1 MKKTYIAILVTSIMT
16 IGGGVA
22 AAPILNNGNSFAT
35 EENVSE
41 LNFTLSHMEAGVA
54 QGATATPQI
63 TVNQNNSYFI
73 SGYKTVSFTNG
84 DDVVLDDDNIS
95 KNKPAVLITNG
106 KLSFDKVQNISFGT
120 SEDDRF
126 FGAPAFNVIK
136 GELNIGSDSNVVD
149 NFKVYVTGNGIVNQ
163 GGTGTSSGSKV
174 SINANNVVLYSKAR
188 SALLVSNYGDLS
200 DKQISTKILAQNV
213 MIRTDGESTAVGVVN
228 YGYNNSD
235 FGSNGDLRLEIN
247 ADKDIAISSAL
258 GAAVSTKIK
267 EGKTAKSTNIE
278 FVSKNGDI
286 SIDGGTVGLVNSV
299 EKGTAASQVVEAKN
313 GSLSISGKVSA
324 VSVENAQTNLI
335 SDSITLKGVG
345 SASSAA
351 EVAAD
356 SVLSISSSS
365 DNSIGKTAIIG
376 DVNAEAGTVE
386 LHNQNIDLSSGSK
399 ISAGTMNG
407 ENSEITLHALIN
419 EGKSI
424 SLGNNKID
432 NLRVKAAGDLNDTFA
447 ANPDEAVNAILDN
460 INIGG
465 SNDYTLI
472 GEAGALSDSWISDKN
487 GNITSRKTNQ
497 SLDAFGNYNAM
508 TLVQWR
514 NEVNHI
520 SQRLG
525 DVRDSSTTIGAWA
538 RVYGYDSSYDDNVSI
553 DFKANSI
560 QAGGDYRIN
569 NTWLVGGA
577 FSYTDGE
584 GKFSNGSA
592 DSDGYSLA
600 AYLSGFF
607 DCGGYVDFVGRI
619 GRLSTDITAYS
630 DASEFKGSYNN
641 TTFGLS
647 AEVGYHWKLNDTFYV
662 EPQAELAYG
671 FVKGDDFTGAND
683 VRVEQDDFQTLVGRL
698 GARIGASFA
707 DGAGTVYAHASV
719 NHDFL
724 GDADYTASLGSAS
737 RDLSVDIGGTWVSY
751 GIGAQFNTTK
761 NLNFYS
767 TLEGANGSEYQ
778 EDYRYSVG
786 MSYRF

>member
-1 MKKTYIAILVTSIMT
+1 M
-16 IGGGVA
+16 
-22 AAPILNNGNSFAT
+22 NNGNSVAT

-41 LNFTLSHMEAGVA
+41 LKFTLSHLEAGVEDSNK
-54 QGATATPQI
+54 ATPQI

-106 KLSFDKVQNISFGT
+106 KLSFDKIQNISFGT

-163 GGTGTSSGSKV
+163 GGTGASSGSKV

-213 MIRTDGESTAVGVVN
+213 MIHTDSESTAVGVLN
-228 YGYNNSD
+228 YGYGPNY
-235 FGSNGDLRLEIN
+235 GSNGNLQLEIN
-247 ADKDIAISSAL
+247 ADKDIAISSAS
-258 GAAVSTKIK
+258 GVAVSTKII
-267 EGKTAKSTNIE
+267 EGKSAKSTSIE

-299 EKGTAASQVVEAKN
+299 EKGTNASQFIEAKN

-345 SASSAA
+345 SAASAA
-351 EVAAD
+351 QVAAD

-376 DVNAEAGTVE
+376 DVKAEAGTVE
-386 LHNQNIDLSSGSK
+386 LHNQNLDLSSGSK
-399 ISAGTMNG
+399 ISAGTMKG
-407 ENSEITLHALIN
+407 SNSEITLHALIK
-419 EGKSI
+419 EGKTV
-424 SLGNNKID
+424 SLVNNTID

-447 ANPDEAVNAILDN
+447 ANADEAVNAILDN

-487 GNITSRKTNQ
+487 GNITSRTTNQ

-607 DCGGYVDFVGRI
+607 DCGAYVDFVGRI

-630 DASEFKGSYNN
+630 EASEFKGSYNN

-662 EPQAELAYG
+662 EPQANSL
-671 FVKGDDFTGAND
+671 
-683 VRVEQDDFQTLVGRL
+683 
-698 GARIGASFA
+698 
-707 DGAGTVYAHASV
+707 TVS
-719 NHDFL
+719 
-724 GDADYTASLGSAS
+724 
-737 RDLSVDIGGTWVSY
+737 
-751 GIGAQFNTTK
+751 
-761 NLNFYS
+761 
-767 TLEGANGSEYQ
+767 
-778 EDYRYSVG
+778 
-786 MSYRF
+786 

>member
-22 AAPILNNGNSFAT
+22 AAPILHNADSSAN
-35 EENVSE
+35 ENVSE
-41 LNFTLSHMEAGVA
+41 LNFTLSHLEAGVA
-54 QGATATPQI
+54 DSTKATPQI
-63 TVNQNNSYFI
+63 IVDTQKSYSI

-84 DDVVLDDDNIS
+84 EDIVLDDDNIS
-95 KNKPAVLITNG
+95 KNKSAVSITNG
-106 KLSFDKVQNISFGT
+106 KLSFDKIQNITFGT
-120 SEDDRF
+120 SEEDRF

-136 GELNIGSDSNVVD
+136 GELNIGSDNSVVD

-174 SINANNVVLYSKAR
+174 SINANNVVLYSKSR

-299 EKGTAASQVVEAKN
+299 EKGTAASQVIEAKN
-313 GSLSISGKVSA
+313 GSLNISGKVAA

-351 EVAAD
+351 QVAAD

-376 DVNAEAGTVE
+376 DVKAEAGTVE
-386 LHNQNIDLSSGSK
+386 LHNQNLDLSSGSK
-399 ISAGTMNG
+399 ISAGTMKG
-407 ENSEITLHALIN
+407 SNSEITLHALIK
-419 EGKSI
+419 EGKTV
-424 SLGNNKID
+424 SLVNNTID

-447 ANPDEAVNAILDN
+447 ANADEAVNAILDN

-487 GNITSRKTNQ
+487 GNITSRTTNQ

-607 DCGGYVDFVGRI
+607 DCGAYVDFVGRI

-671 FVKGDDFTGAND
+671 FVKGDDFTGVND

-724 GDADYTASLGSAS
+724 GDADYTASLDSAS

-751 GIGAQFNTTK
+751 GIGAQFNTSK
-761 NLNFYS
+761 NLNFYG
-767 TLEGANGSEYQ
+767 TLERANGSEYQ

>member
-16 IGGGVA
+16 IGGVA
-22 AAPILNNGNSFAT
+22 AAPILNNGNSVAT

-41 LNFTLSHMEAGVA
+41 LKFTLSHLEAGVEDSNK
-54 QGATATPQI
+54 ATPQI

-106 KLSFDKVQNISFGT
+106 KLSFDKIQNISFGT

-213 MIRTDGESTAVGVVN
+213 MIHTDSESTAVGVLN
-228 YGYNNSD
+228 YGYGPNY
-235 FGSNGDLRLEIN
+235 GSNGNLQLEIN
-247 ADKDIAISSAL
+247 ADKDIAISSAS
-258 GAAVSTKIK
+258 GVAVSTKII
-267 EGKTAKSTNIE
+267 EGKSAKSTSIE

-299 EKGTAASQVVEAKN
+299 EKGTNASQFIEAKN

-345 SASSAA
+345 SAASAA
-351 EVAAD
+351 QVAAD

-376 DVNAEAGTVE
+376 DVKAGAGTVE
-386 LHNQNIDLSSGSK
+386 LHNQNLDLSSGSK
-399 ISAGTMNG
+399 ISAGTMKG
-407 ENSEITLHALIN
+407 SNSEITLHALIK
-419 EGKSI
+419 EGKTV
-424 SLGNNKID
+424 SLVNNTID

-447 ANPDEAVNAILDN
+447 ANADEAVNAILGN

-487 GNITSRKTNQ
+487 GNITSRTTNQ

-647 AEVGYHWKLNDTFYV
+647 AEVGYHWKFNDTFYV

-724 GDADYTASLGSAS
+724 GDADYTASLGSVS

-751 GIGAQFNTTK
+751 GIGAQFNTSK
-761 NLNFYS
+761 NLNFYG
-767 TLEGANGSEYQ
+767 TLERANGSEYQ

>member
-1 MKKTYIAILVTSIMT
+1 M
-16 IGGGVA
+16 
-22 AAPILNNGNSFAT
+22 NNGNSVAT

-41 LNFTLSHMEAGVA
+41 LKFTLSHLEAGVEDSNK
-54 QGATATPQI
+54 ATPQI

-106 KLSFDKVQNISFGT
+106 KLSFDKIQNISFGT

-213 MIRTDGESTAVGVVN
+213 MIHTDSESTAVGILN
-228 YGYNNSD
+228 YGYGPNY
-235 FGSNGDLRLEIN
+235 GSNGNLQLEIN
-247 ADKDIAISSAL
+247 ADKDIAISSAS
-258 GAAVSTKIK
+258 GVAVSTKII
-267 EGKTAKSTNIE
+267 EGKSAKSTSIE

-299 EKGTAASQVVEAKN
+299 EKGTNASQFIEAKN

-345 SASSAA
+345 SAASAA
-351 EVAAD
+351 QVAAD

-376 DVNAEAGTVE
+376 DVKAEAGTVE
-386 LHNQNIDLSSGSK
+386 LHNQNLDLSSGSK
-399 ISAGTMNG
+399 ISAGTMKG
-407 ENSEITLHALIN
+407 SNSEITLHALIK
-419 EGKSI
+419 EGKTV
-424 SLGNNKID
+424 SLVNNTID

-447 ANPDEAVNAILDN
+447 ANADEAVNAILGN

-487 GNITSRKTNQ
+487 GNITSRTTNQ

-761 NLNFYS
+761 NLNFYG
-767 TLEGANGSEYQ
+767 TLERANGSEYQ

-786 MSYRF
+786 ISYRF

>member
-1 MKKTYIAILVTSIMT
+1 
-16 IGGGVA
+16 
-22 AAPILNNGNSFAT
+22 
-35 EENVSE
+35 
-41 LNFTLSHMEAGVA
+41 MEAGVA

-95 KNKPAVLITNG
+95 KNKPAVSITNG
-106 KLSFDKVQNISFGT
+106 KLSFDKVQNITFGT

-136 GELNIGSDSNVVD
+136 GELNIGSENSVVD

-163 GGTGTSSGSKV
+163 GGTDTSSGSKV

-213 MIRTDGESTAVGVVN
+213 MIHTDSESTAVGVLN
-228 YGYNNSD
+228 YGYGPNY
-235 FGSNGDLRLEIN
+235 GSNGNLRLEIN
-247 ADKDIAISSAL
+247 ADKDIAISSAS
-258 GAAVSTKIK
+258 GVAVSTKIIADK
-267 EGKTAKSTNIE
+267 SAKSTSIE

-299 EKGTAASQVVEAKN
+299 KKGTNASQFIEAKN

-345 SASSAA
+345 SAASAA
-351 EVAAD
+351 QVAAD

-399 ISAGTMNG
+399 ISAGTMKG

-424 SLGNNKID
+424 SLGNNKIN
-432 NLRVKAAGDLNDTFA
+432 NLRVKVAGDLNDTFA
-447 ANPDEAVNAILDN
+447 ANADEAVNAILDN

-487 GNITSRKTNQ
+487 GNITSRTTNQ

-607 DCGGYVDFVGRI
+607 DCGAYVDFVGRI

-630 DASEFKGSYNN
+630 DVSEFKGSYNN

-724 GDADYTASLGSAS
+724 GDADYTASLGSVS

-751 GIGAQFNTTK
+751 GIGAQFNTSK
-761 NLNFYS
+761 NLNFYG
-767 TLEGANGSEYQ
+767 TLERANGSEYQ

>member
-1 MKKTYIAILVTSIMT
+1 M
-16 IGGGVA
+16 
-22 AAPILNNGNSFAT
+22 NNGNSVAT

-41 LNFTLSHMEAGVA
+41 LKFTLSHLEAGVEDSNK
-54 QGATATPQI
+54 ATPQI

-106 KLSFDKVQNISFGT
+106 KLSFDKIQNISFGT

-163 GGTGTSSGSKV
+163 GGTGASSGSKV

-213 MIRTDGESTAVGVVN
+213 MIHTDSESTAVGVLN
-228 YGYNNSD
+228 YGYGPNY
-235 FGSNGDLRLEIN
+235 GSNGNLQLEIN
-247 ADKDIAISSAL
+247 ADKDIAISSAS
-258 GAAVSTKIK
+258 GVAVSTKII
-267 EGKTAKSTNIE
+267 EGKSAKSTSIE

-299 EKGTAASQVVEAKN
+299 EKGTNASQFIEDKN

-345 SASSAA
+345 SAASAA
-351 EVAAD
+351 QVAAD

-376 DVNAEAGTVE
+376 DVKAEAGTVE
-386 LHNQNIDLSSGSK
+386 LHNQNLDLSSGSK
-399 ISAGTMNG
+399 ISAGTMKG
-407 ENSEITLHALIN
+407 SNSEITLHALIK
-419 EGKSI
+419 EGKTV
-424 SLGNNKID
+424 SLVNNTID

-447 ANPDEAVNAILDN
+447 ANADEAVNAILDN

-487 GNITSRKTNQ
+487 GNITSRTTNQ

-607 DCGGYVDFVGRI
+607 DCGAYVDFVGRI

-662 EPQAELAYG
+662 EPQANSL
-671 FVKGDDFTGAND
+671 
-683 VRVEQDDFQTLVGRL
+683 
-698 GARIGASFA
+698 
-707 DGAGTVYAHASV
+707 TVS
-719 NHDFL
+719 
-724 GDADYTASLGSAS
+724 
-737 RDLSVDIGGTWVSY
+737 
-751 GIGAQFNTTK
+751 
-761 NLNFYS
+761 
-767 TLEGANGSEYQ
+767 
-778 EDYRYSVG
+778 
-786 MSYRF
+786 

>member
-22 AAPILNNGNSFAT
+22 AAPILNNGNSVAT

-41 LNFTLSHMEAGVA
+41 LKFTLSHLEAGVEDSNK
-54 QGATATPQI
+54 ATPQI

-106 KLSFDKVQNISFGT
+106 KLSFDKIQNISFGT

-163 GGTGTSSGSKV
+163 GGTGASSGSKV

-213 MIRTDGESTAVGVVN
+213 MIHTDSESTAVGVLN
-228 YGYNNSD
+228 YGYGPNY
-235 FGSNGDLRLEIN
+235 GSNGNLQLEIN
-247 ADKDIAISSAL
+247 ADKDIAISSAS
-258 GAAVSTKIK
+258 GVAVSTKII
-267 EGKTAKSTNIE
+267 EGKSAKSTSIE

-299 EKGTAASQVVEAKN
+299 EKGTNASQFIEAKN

-345 SASSAA
+345 SAASAA
-351 EVAAD
+351 QVAAD

-376 DVNAEAGTVE
+376 DVKAEAGTVE
-386 LHNQNIDLSSGSK
+386 LHNQNLDLSSGSK
-399 ISAGTMNG
+399 ISAGTMKG
-407 ENSEITLHALIN
+407 SNSEITLHALIK
-419 EGKSI
+419 EGKTV
-424 SLGNNKID
+424 SLVNNTID

-447 ANPDEAVNAILDN
+447 ANADEAVNAILDN

-487 GNITSRKTNQ
+487 GNITSRTTNQ

-607 DCGGYVDFVGRI
+607 DCGAYVDFVGRI

-647 AEVGYHWKLNDTFYV
+647 LPLE
-662 EPQAELAYG
+662 
-671 FVKGDDFTGAND
+671 
-683 VRVEQDDFQTLVGRL
+683 
-698 GARIGASFA
+698 
-707 DGAGTVYAHASV
+707 
-719 NHDFL
+719 
-724 GDADYTASLGSAS
+724 
-737 RDLSVDIGGTWVSY
+737 
-751 GIGAQFNTTK
+751 AQRHV
-761 NLNFYS
+761 LC
-767 TLEGANGSEYQ
+767 
-778 EDYRYSVG
+778 
-786 MSYRF
+786 

>member
-22 AAPILNNGNSFAT
+22 AAPILNNGNSVAT

-41 LNFTLSHMEAGVA
+41 LKFTLSHLEAGVEDSNK
-54 QGATATPQI
+54 ATPQI

-106 KLSFDKVQNISFGT
+106 KLSFDKIQNISFGT

-163 GGTGTSSGSKV
+163 GGTGASSGSKV

-213 MIRTDGESTAVGVVN
+213 MIHTDSESTAVGVLN
-228 YGYNNSD
+228 YGYGPNY
-235 FGSNGDLRLEIN
+235 GSNGNLQLEIN
-247 ADKDIAISSAL
+247 ADKDIAISSAS
-258 GAAVSTKIK
+258 GVAVSTKII
-267 EGKTAKSTNIE
+267 EGKSAKSTSIE

-299 EKGTAASQVVEAKN
+299 EKGTNASQFIEAKN

-345 SASSAA
+345 SAASAA
-351 EVAAD
+351 QVAAD

-376 DVNAEAGTVE
+376 DVKAEAGTVE
-386 LHNQNIDLSSGSK
+386 LHNQNLDLSSGSK
-399 ISAGTMNG
+399 ISAGTMKG
-407 ENSEITLHALIN
+407 SNSEITLHALIK
-419 EGKSI
+419 EGKTV
-424 SLGNNKID
+424 SLVNNTID

-447 ANPDEAVNAILDN
+447 ANADEAVNAILDN

-487 GNITSRKTNQ
+487 GNITSRTTNQ

-607 DCGGYVDFVGRI
+607 DCGAYVDFVGRI

-662 EPQAELAYG
+662 EPQANSL
-671 FVKGDDFTGAND
+671 
-683 VRVEQDDFQTLVGRL
+683 
-698 GARIGASFA
+698 
-707 DGAGTVYAHASV
+707 TVS
-719 NHDFL
+719 
-724 GDADYTASLGSAS
+724 
-737 RDLSVDIGGTWVSY
+737 
-751 GIGAQFNTTK
+751 
-761 NLNFYS
+761 
-767 TLEGANGSEYQ
+767 
-778 EDYRYSVG
+778 
-786 MSYRF
+786 

>member
-16 IGGGVA
+16 IGGGGA
-22 AAPILNNGNSFAT
+22 AAPILNNGNSVAT

-41 LNFTLSHMEAGVA
+41 LKFTLSHLEAGVEDSNK
-54 QGATATPQI
+54 ATPQI

-73 SGYKTVSFTNG
+73 SGYKTVSFANG

-106 KLSFDKVQNISFGT
+106 KLSFDKIQNISFGT

-213 MIRTDGESTAVGVVN
+213 MIHTDSESTAVGVLN
-228 YGYNNSD
+228 YGYGPNY
-235 FGSNGDLRLEIN
+235 GSNGNLQLEIN
-247 ADKDIAISSAL
+247 ADKDIAISSAS
-258 GAAVSTKIK
+258 GVAVSTKII
-267 EGKTAKSTNIE
+267 EGKSAKSTSIE

-299 EKGTAASQVVEAKN
+299 EKGTNASQFIEAKN

-345 SASSAA
+345 SAASAA
-351 EVAAD
+351 QVAAD

-376 DVNAEAGTVE
+376 DVKAEAGTVE
-386 LHNQNIDLSSGSK
+386 LHNQNLDLSSGSK
-399 ISAGTMNG
+399 ISAGTMKG
-407 ENSEITLHALIN
+407 SNSEITLHALIK
-419 EGKSI
+419 EGKTV
-424 SLGNNKID
+424 SLVNNTID

-447 ANPDEAVNAILDN
+447 ANADEAVNAILGN

-487 GNITSRKTNQ
+487 GNITSRTTNQ

-707 DGAGTVYAHASV
+707 DGAGTVYAHVSV

-724 GDADYTASLGSAS
+724 GDADYTASLGSVS

-751 GIGAQFNTTK
+751 GIGAQFNTSK
-761 NLNFYS
+761 NLNFYG
-767 TLEGANGSEYQ
+767 TLERANGSEYQ